1 MDNEKHIMP
10 GAAVKGIATGLCMM
24 AFFTLLWS
32 GIAFGG
38 LHETNYWFFLLA
50 FPVFAVLF
58 VIKAIKLF
66 GMAKFFPPLTSEA
79 DLAEEKRM
87 GKWFGII
94 FGAEGLGIFVGIN
107 IVVNL
112 GYPDLVIPTIA
123 LVVGLHFF
131 PLAKVFK
138 RTVDYYLASWATL
151 IAILGFVFSLNKILP
166 VNYVMAFVGVGIAI
180 ATSLYG
186 FYMLIRG
193 KGAMRQLPDNNGLN
207 RQV

>member
-1 MDNEKHIMP
+1 MP
-10 GAAVKGIATGLCMM
+10 AAAVKGIATGLCMM
-24 AFFTLLWS
+24 AFFTLMWT

-38 LHETNYWFFLLA
+38 LHATSRWFFLLVFVA
-50 FPVFAVLF
+50 FAIVF
-58 VIKAIKLF
+58 VIRAIKLF
-66 GMAKFFPPLTSEA
+66 GVVKYFPALTSAA
-79 DLAEEKRM
+79 DLAEEKRI

-94 FGAEGLGIFVGIN
+94 FGAEGLGIFVGVN

-138 RTVDYYLASWATL
+138 RKFDYYLASWATL
-151 IAILGFVFSLNKILP
+151 IAVLGFVFTLNKTMP
-166 VNYVMAFVGVGIAI
+166 PNFVMAFVGTGIAI

-193 KGAMRQLPDNNGLN
+193 KAAMGQLPTAN
-207 RQV
+207 

>member
-1 MDNEKHIMP
+1 MENDKKILP
-10 GAAVKGIATGLCMM
+10 DAAVKGIATGLCMM
-24 AFFTLLWS
+24 AFFTLIWS

-38 LHETNYWFFLLA
+38 LRGTAYWFFLLL
-50 FPVFAVLF
+50 FPVFAILF
-58 VIKAIKLF
+58 VVSAVKLFRAAKYFPKAI
-66 GMAKFFPPLTSEA
+66 SEA

-112 GYPDLVIPTIA
+112 GYPELVIPTIA

-138 RTVDYYLASWATL
+138 RTFDYYLATWATL
-151 IAILGFVFSLNKILP
+151 IALLGFVFTLNKTMPANL
-166 VNYVMAFVGVGIAI
+166 VMAFVGIGIAI
-180 ATSLYG
+180 ATSIYG

-193 KGAMRQLPDNNGLN
+193 KAVLGQLP
-207 RQV
+207 V

>member
-1 MDNEKHIMP
+1 MSTEKHIMP
-10 GAAVKGIATGLCMM
+10 DVAVKGIATGLCMM
-24 AFFTLLWS
+24 AFFTLLWA

-38 LHETNYWFFLLA
+38 LRTTDWWFFLLV

-58 VIKAIKLF
+58 VVRAVKLF
-66 GMAKFFPPLTSEA
+66 GVAKYFPALTSEA

-151 IAILGFVFSLNKILP
+151 IAVLGFVFTLNNILP
-166 VNYVMAFVGVGIAI
+166 VNLIMAFVGIGIAI

-193 KGAMRQLPDNNGLN
+193 KATMEQLPA
-207 RQV
+207 RT

>member
-1 MDNEKHIMP
+1 VDNTKQILP
-10 GAAVKGIATGLCMM
+10 DKAVKGIATGLCMM
-24 AFFTLLWS
+24 AFFTLMWA

-38 LHETNYWFFLLA
+38 LHGTAWSPGLLIFLA
-50 FPVFAVLF
+50 FAVLF
-58 VIKAIKLF
+58 IFNAVKLF
-66 GMAKFFPPLTSEA
+66 RAAKYFPKVTSAA

-107 IVVNL
+107 SVINL

-151 IAILGFVFSLNKILP
+151 IAILGFVFTLHKTMP
-166 VNYVMAFVGVGIAI
+166 VNYVMAFVGIGIAT

-186 FYMLIRG
+186 IYMLIRG
-193 KGAMRQLPDNNGLN
+193 KAAIELLPMIND
-207 RQV
+207 

>member
-1 MDNEKHIMP
+1 MDTEKQIMP
-10 GAAVKGIATGLCMM
+10 DVAVKGIATGLCMM
-24 AFFTLLWS
+24 AFFTLLWA

-38 LHETNYWFFLLA
+38 LNGTPYWFYPLI
-50 FPVFAVLF
+50 FPVFSLLF
-58 VIKAIKLF
+58 VFNAVKLF
-66 GMAKFFPPLTSEA
+66 RLAKHFPKLTSEA
-79 DLAEEKRM
+79 DLAEEKRA

-94 FGAEGLGIFVGIN
+94 FGGEGLGIFVGIN

-138 RTVDYYLASWATL
+138 RTIDYYLASWATL
-151 IAILGFVFSLNKILP
+151 IAVLGFVFTLNKILP
-166 VNYVMAFVGVGIAI
+166 VNLVMAFVGIGIAV

-186 FYMLIRG
+186 FYMVIRG
-193 KGAMRQLPDNNGLN
+193 KSAMGQLPAGT
-207 RQV
+207 

>member
-10 GAAVKGIATGLCMM
+10 DAAVKGIATGLCMM
-24 AFFTLLWS
+24 AFFTLLWA

-38 LHETNYWFFLLA
+38 LYTTNWWYLLLV
-50 FPVFAVLF
+50 FPVFSVLF
-58 VIKAIKLF
+58 VFNAIKLF
-66 GMAKFFPPLTSEA
+66 RIAKYFPKLTSEA
-79 DLAEEKRM
+79 DLAEEKRV

-112 GYPDLVIPTIA
+112 GHPDLVIPTIA

-138 RTVDYYLASWATL
+138 RTIDYYLASWATL
-151 IAILGFVFSLNKILP
+151 IAILGFAFTLNKTLP
-166 VNYVMAFVGVGIAI
+166 VNLVMAFVGTGIAV

-186 FYMLIRG
+186 FYMAIRG
-193 KGAMRQLPDNNGLN
+193 KAAMGQLSA
-207 RQV
+207 

>member
-1 MDNEKHIMP
+1 MNNEKHIIP
-10 GAAVKGIATGLCMM
+10 GVAVKGIASGLCMM
-24 AFFTLLWS
+24 ACFTLMWA

-38 LHETNYWFFLLA
+38 LHATAYWLLLLV
-50 FPVFAVLF
+50 FPVFAILF
-58 VIKAIKLF
+58 VARAIKLF
-66 GMAKFFPPLTSEA
+66 GVVKYFPALTSEA
-79 DLAEEKRM
+79 DVAEEKRM

-94 FGAEGLGIFVGIN
+94 FGAEGLGIFVGVN
-107 IVVNL
+107 IVINL

-138 RTVDYYLASWATL
+138 RKIDYYLAGWATL
-151 IAILGFVFSLNKILP
+151 IAILAFVFTLDKTMPSNF
-166 VNYVMAFVGVGIAI
+166 VMAFVGIGIGI

-193 KGAMRQLPDNNGLN
+193 KAAIGQLPMTND
-207 RQV
+207 

>member
-1 MDNEKHIMP
+1 MDSEKHMIP
-10 GAAVKGIATGLCMM
+10 DAAVKGIATGLCMM
-24 AFFTLLWS
+24 AFFTSLWS

-38 LHETNYWFFLLA
+38 LHATNYWFFLLA
-50 FPVFAVLF
+50 FLAFAVLF
-58 VIKAIKLF
+58 VIRAIKLF
-66 GMAKFFPPLTSEA
+66 GMAKYFPPLTSEA
-79 DLAEEKRM
+79 DLAEEKRI

-138 RTVDYYLASWATL
+138 RTIDYYLASWATL
-151 IAILGFVFSLNKILP
+151 IAVLGFVFSLNKIMP
-166 VNYVMAFVGVGIAI
+166 VNYVMAFVGIGIAI
-180 ATSLYG
+180 ATSVYG